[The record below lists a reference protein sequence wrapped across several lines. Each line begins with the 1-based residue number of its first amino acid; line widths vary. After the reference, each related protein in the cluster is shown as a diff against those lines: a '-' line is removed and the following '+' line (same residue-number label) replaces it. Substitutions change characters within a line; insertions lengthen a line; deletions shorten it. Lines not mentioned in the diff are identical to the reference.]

1 MGNRGHNAGKY
12 ARATVDVE
20 VGEALGGRV
29 TATFA
34 NDVDAAFSCEVERL
48 FEPFY
53 TADAARSGER
63 SGLGLASARSVVGQG
78 GGTLDARWEQREGGR
93 WLCFRVE
100 LAAVG

>member
-1 MGNRGHNAGKY
+1 M
-12 ARATVDVE
+12 E
-20 VGEALGGRV
+20 VGEALGGCV

-63 SGLGLASARSVVGQG
+63 SGLGLAIARSLVGQM
-78 GGTLDARWEQREGGR
+78 GGTLAAWLEQRAGARWGGVG
-93 WLCFRVE
+93 LE
-100 LAAVG
+100 LAAIG